1 MKEINSVEEYLKH
14 IGSDKEYKHEIIPC
28 EVCGSKDFTIICH
41 KTDIGG
47 DYLAPLPVQSCKKC
61 GFLMQN
67 PRFSKEF
74 YKRFYEEFYPISRV
88 KSNSNKPNDPK
99 NIGGKTIVNEDG
111 SPTESHFKS
120 AYKRAKF
127 LYEYIQ
133 NNNFY
138 IPKKTF
144 LDVGCG
150 CGAFIKYFEE
160 QGFESYGND
169 PEPLSVK
176 GALDRGIII
185 DNIPGEE
192 MKFEKN
198 TFGIIII
205 MGSLEHAHD
214 PNIILQKCW
223 EYLAEDGL
231 FVVQG
236 RFFPVSESFRWLN
249 ANHHRFLTN
258 ETAQAILVKHGFSII
273 RSTIDYVCGTGTG
286 RVGNGFVFASKDS
299 KNKKYLE
306 IEDSKDLINLIEEK
320 NLKINPEELKKKLK
334 KHDANFTNVD

>member
-1 MKEINSVEEYLKH
+1 MKEIQTVKEYLKH
-14 IGSDKEYKHEIIPC
+14 IGSDKEYNHEIIPC
-28 EVCGSKDFTIICH
+28 EVCGSKEFTVICP

-47 DYLAPLPVQSCKKC
+47 NYLAPLPVQSCKKC

-67 PRFSKEF
+67 PRFSKDF

-88 KSNSNKPNDPK
+88 KSNSNKPSDPK
-99 NIGGKTIVNEDG
+99 NIGGMSQVNQDG
-111 SPTESHFKS
+111 SPNESHFNS

-127 LYEYIQ
+127 LHEYIN
-133 NNNFY
+133 NNNFN
-138 IPKKTF
+138 IPNKSF

-192 MKFEKN
+192 MEFEKN
-198 TFGIIII
+198 KFGLIII

-249 ANHHRFLTN
+249 ANHHRFLTH
-258 ETAQAILVKHGFSII
+258 ETAQAILIKHGFSII
-273 RSTIDYVCGTGTG
+273 RSTIDQVCGSGTG
-286 RVGNGFVFASKDS
+286 RIGNGFVFASKCS
-299 KNKKYLE
+299 TNRKYLE
-306 IEDSKDLINLIEEK
+306 IKDSKNLVNLIHEK
-320 NLKINPEELKKKLK
+320 KLIINSEELKEKLR
-334 KHDANFTNVD
+334 KHDAKFNNVE

>member
-1 MKEINSVEEYLKH
+1 MKEIKTVKEYLKH
-14 IGSDKEYKHEIIPC
+14 IGSDKEYEHQIVPC
-28 EVCGSKDFTIICH
+28 EVCGSSNFSIICS

-47 DYLAPLPVQSCKKC
+47 DYVAPLPVQSCKRC

-111 SPTESHFKS
+111 SPTESHFQS

-127 LYEYIQ
+127 LHEYI
-133 NNNFY
+133 NNKNFN
-138 IPKKTF
+138 IPKKSF

-160 QGFESYGND
+160 KGFESYGND

-176 GALDRGIII
+176 GALDRGIKI

-192 MKFEKN
+192 MSFEKN
-198 TFGIIII
+198 QFGLIII

-214 PNIILQKCW
+214 PNIILKKCW
-223 EYLAEDGL
+223 EYLVDGGL

-258 ETAQAILVKHGFSII
+258 ETAQAILIKHGFSII
-273 RSTIDYVCGTGTG
+273 SSTTDYVCGAGTG
-286 RVGNGFVFASKDS
+286 RIGNGFVFASKCS
-299 KNKKYLE
+299 KNKKYLG
-306 IEDSKDLINLIEEK
+306 SKDSEILVDLIHEKKLI
-320 NLKINPEELKKKLK
+320 INSEELREKLR
-334 KHDANFTNVD
+334 KHDAKFIDV